1 MAKTLVPIQISPGF
15 SDGTDYEVGAQWIRG
30 NLIRWHE
37 SRLKPWKPWRK
48 MFSTPIAGAALGMH
62 FWTASNGLRYLCIAT
77 ATNVYLIDIVKNT
90 LYDITPVGM
99 NTAATYNIGPGYS
112 GDVYSGS
119 YDYNASAGLGGL
131 TFIFTDYA
139 RYAIDNWGD
148 SLLAMKE
155 GDGKVYKLDP
165 TLLYDTQNNQT
176 DTTADITDGSTT
188 LFTDDHTKYTVA
200 AEVTGTGIDPYT
212 TVVSIDTNLT
222 ASGYEITLNQPATQT
237 LTNNTVTINP
247 QKVLEIITT
256 DSDPLRARG
265 LIVTAERYLLL
276 YGEGG
281 ITRKLRWS
289 ASEDYTTFSST
300 TQNPTEAG
308 DLEVSTKGFL
318 MACKK
323 VRAGILVF
331 SSVDVHLLS
340 YLGPPFIY
348 GLESLAEA
356 CGPVS
361 SACIQQIAERTVW
374 LATDGF
380 WVFDGNVTPLPCPIL
395 ESFLADINMQ
405 KGTLVAA
412 GSIREYGE
420 VIWFY
425 CSQGNADTRPDK
437 YILWGTRNNTW
448 SMGVLSRDAFLE
460 EEAYVFPIAVGP
472 DSNNN
477 TYIWAHEVDRTL
489 ADDGTIETYAE
500 TGAYEIEVG
509 QRLARVSRIWHDLE
523 KQGAAGSYP
532 EFTFFTSSSADGTE
546 NTRGPYT
553 PQADGN
559 IDLRWQGRQLRMKV
573 AAPISEEWT
582 LGKQR
587 LEVQPGGTR

>member
-1 MAKTLVPIQISPGF
+1 MPKSLVPIQISPGF
-15 SDGTDYEVGAQWIRG
+15 SDGTDYEVGAQWVRG

-37 SRLKPWKPWRK
+37 NRLKPWKPWRK
-48 MFSTPIAGAALGMH
+48 MFTTTLSGPALGMH
-62 FWTASNGLRYLCIAT
+62 FWTASNGRRYLAIAT
-77 ATNVYLIDIVKNT
+77 ADQVYLISIVENT
-90 LYDITPVGM
+90 LTTITPVGL
-99 NTAATYNIGPGYS
+99 NTSQTFNIGPGYG
-112 GDVYSGS
+112 GDVYGGS
-119 YDYNASAGLGGL
+119 YDYNAAAGLGGL
-131 TFIFTDYA
+131 TFIFTDFA
-139 RYAIDNWGD
+139 RWSMDNWGD
-148 SLLAMKE
+148 ALICMKE
-155 GDGKVYKLDP
+155 GDGKVY
-165 TLLYDTQNNQT
+165 LYNP
-176 DTTADITDGSTT
+176 
-188 LFTDDHTKYTVA
+188 V
-200 AEVTGTGIDPYT
+200 
-212 TVVSIDTNLT
+212 T
-222 ASGYEITLNQPATQT
+222 ASAGD
-237 LTNNTVTINP
+237 
-247 QKVLEIITT
+247 VLDIITT

-276 YGEGG
+276 FGADG

-289 ASEDYTTFSST
+289 ASEDYTVFTST

-318 MACKK
+318 MAAKK

-380 WVFDGNVTPLPCPIL
+380 WQYDGNVTPLPCPIL
-395 ESFLADINMQ
+395 ETFLADINMQ
-405 KGTLVAA
+405 RGTLVAA

-420 VIWFY
+420 VVWFY
-425 CSQGNADTRPDK
+425 CSEGSADARPDT

-448 SMGVLSRDAFLE
+448 SMGTLSRDAFME

-472 DSNNN
+472 DSNGD

-489 ADDGTIETYAE
+489 ADDGTVETYAE

-509 QRLARVSRIWHDLE
+509 QRLARVTRIWHDLE
-523 KQGAAGSYP
+523 KQGTAGSYP
-532 EFTFFTSSSADGTE
+532 QFTFYTSSSADGTE
-546 NTRGPYT
+546 TTKGPYT
-553 PQADGN
+553 PQADGA